1 MKSRFVN
8 RILACILGIEILIC
22 GFIIYNRNQENEIV
36 DSESQIRIMI
46 LDYDIEASGY
56 AGNWYEEE
64 IELLEPKLTLDEF
77 MDVCYIV
84 SGEAQGE
91 PIEGKMAVA
100 QCILNAM
107 VKNEMRPLE
116 IKNEY
121 QYSGWNTELENTN
134 PDAWREVTY
143 AVSRVFDNH
152 EFVSDNPILYFYAPE
167 RCVSNWHESLPHDQI
182 ISGHSFFYLEE
193 DVNADWFVNLKNNT

>member
-1 MKSRFVN
+1 MNWKFVN
-8 RILACILGIEILIC
+8 RILIFILGIEILIC
-22 GFIIYNRNQENEIV
+22 GFVIYNRNQENEIA
-36 DSESQIRIMI
+36 ESSLEYGR
-46 LDYDIEASGY
+46 LAGDDIEASGY
-56 AGNWYEEE
+56 AGELDTE
-64 IELLEPKLTLDEF
+64 IELLEPQLTLDEF
-77 MDVCYIV
+77 MDICYIV

-116 IKNEY
+116 IKIEY

-134 PDAWREVTY
+134 PNAWSEVTD

-152 EFVSDNPILYFYAPE
+152 EFVSDNPILYFYAPK
-167 RCVSNWHESLPHDQI
+167 RCVSRWHESLPYDQT
-182 ISGHSFFYLEE
+182 ISNHKFYYLEE

>member
-1 MKSRFVN
+1 MKSKIVN
-8 RILACILGIEILIC
+8 RILICILGIEILIC
-22 GFIIYNRNQENEIV
+22 GFIIYNRNCENEIV
-36 DSESQIRIMI
+36 KSEIEYVRFAG
-46 LDYDIEASGY
+46 DDVEASGY
-56 AGNWYEEE
+56 AGDWKSPET
-64 IELLEPKLTLDEF
+64 ELLNPQLTLDEF

-91 PIEGKMAVA
+91 PIEGKMSVA

-116 IKNEY
+116 IKIEY

-134 PDAWREVTY
+134 PDVWSEVTD

-152 EFVSDNPILYFYAPE
+152 EFVSDNPILYFYAPK
-167 RCVSNWHESLPHDQI
+167 RCVSRWHESLLHDQT
-182 ISGHSFFYLEE
+182 ISNHKFYYLEE

>member
-1 MKSRFVN
+1 MNWKFVN
-8 RILACILGIEILIC
+8 RILIFILGIEILIC
-22 GFIIYNRNQENEIV
+22 GFVIYNRNQENEIA
-36 DSESQIRIMI
+36 ESSLEYGR
-46 LDYDIEASGY
+46 LAGDDIEASGY
-56 AGNWYEEE
+56 AGELDTE
-64 IELLEPKLTLDEF
+64 IELLEPQLTLDEF
-77 MDVCYIV
+77 MDICYIV

-107 VKNEMRPLE
+107 IKNEMRPLE
-116 IKNEY
+116 IKIEY

-134 PDAWREVTY
+134 PNAWSEVTD

-152 EFVSDNPILYFYAPE
+152 EFVSDNPILYFYAPKK
-167 RCVSNWHESLPHDQI
+167 CVSRWHESLPHDQT
-182 ISGHSFFYLEE
+182 ISNHKFYYLEE

>member
-1 MKSRFVN
+1 MKSKIVN

-22 GFIIYNRNQENEIV
+22 GFVIYNRNQENEII
-36 DSESQIRIMI
+36 ESNLEYGR
-46 LDYDIEASGY
+46 LAGDDIEASGY
-56 AGNWYEEE
+56 AGELGAE
-64 IELLEPKLTLDEF
+64 IELLEPQLTLDEF

-91 PIEGKMAVA
+91 PIEGKMAVV

-107 VKNEMRPLE
+107 IKNEMRPLE

-134 PDAWREVTY
+134 PDAWSEVTN

-152 EFVSDNPILYFYAPE
+152 EFVSDNPILYFYAPK
-167 RCVSNWHESLPHDQI
+167 RCVSRWHESLPHDQI
-182 ISGHSFFYLEE
+182 IGGHSFFYLEE
-193 DVNADWFVNLKNNT
+193 DINSEWFKELRNKDVK